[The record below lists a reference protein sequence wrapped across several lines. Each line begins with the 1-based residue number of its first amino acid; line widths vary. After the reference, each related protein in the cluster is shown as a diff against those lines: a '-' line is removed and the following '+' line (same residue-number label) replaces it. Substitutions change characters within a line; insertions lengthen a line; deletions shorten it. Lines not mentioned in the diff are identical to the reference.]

1 MADPRSP
8 PESKGSARGPARGR
22 KGRGNQRLTEQTGG
36 EGLWH
41 QPVLLTLFAD
51 LLLLLGGILVA
62 WESMQLLQRLPLA
75 PLRQLT
81 VASPVTQVSPA
92 QIEHIARTTIAGN
105 FFTVDLEQAQAAF
118 QQLPWVRRAS
128 VRRLWPDG
136 VELVI
141 EEQRPVAH
149 WTPLEG
155 APRLVN
161 TFGEV
166 FSAPTDESLP
176 TFNGAEGS
184 APRMLEEYREFTVAL
199 ATIGRAPVAVRLSP
213 REAWQ
218 LKLDDGVVLELGR
231 DQPKA
236 PLAERLRRFTSH
248 YAAVKNRVRK
258 LGSVDMRYPNGFALI
273 SVQNRTGA
281 G

>member
-1 MADPRSP
+1 MTDTRSP
-8 PESKGSARGPARGR
+8 PESRGSARAQIPGR
-22 KGRGNQRLTEQTGG
+22 KGRGNQRVSEQAVG

-41 QPVLLTLFAD
+41 QPALLNLFAD
-51 LLLLLGGILVA
+51 LLLLLGGMLIA
-62 WESMQLLQRLPLA
+62 WDGMQLLQRLPLA
-75 PLRQLT
+75 PLKQLT
-81 VASPVTQVSPA
+81 VASPVSQVSPA

-136 VELVI
+136 IELVI

-149 WTPLEG
+149 WAPLEG

-166 FSAPTDESLP
+166 FSAATDEPLP
-176 TFNGAEGS
+176 SFNGPEGS
-184 APRMLEEYREFTVAL
+184 APRMLEEYREFAAAL
-199 ATIGRAPVAVRLSP
+199 AAIGHSPVAMRLSP

-218 LKLDDGVVLELGR
+218 LKLDDGLVLELGR

-236 PLAERLRRFTSH
+236 PLAERLQRFTSH
-248 YAAVKNRVRK
+248 YAAVKNRVRT
-258 LGSVDMRYPNGFALI
+258 LGGVDMRYPNGFALI
-273 SVQNRTGA
+273 PVQNRTGA